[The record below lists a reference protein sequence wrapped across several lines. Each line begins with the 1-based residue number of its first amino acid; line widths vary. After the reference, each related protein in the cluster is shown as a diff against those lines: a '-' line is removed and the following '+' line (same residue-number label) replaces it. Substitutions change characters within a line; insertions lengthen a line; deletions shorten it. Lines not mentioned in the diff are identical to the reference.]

1 MSLIWNNRDENQSS
15 LFKLQF
21 LRKFSSKEIFAGKI
35 FSKEIGKIQSNSR
48 NLRGRFS
55 WNPHTVY
62 YICGVQ
68 YRAPPVDFTFR
79 YFGLKGKKK
88 KKEVK
93 KKKKNFDRRRV
104 TTVLLASGEG
114 RKIVKIQRRGTG
126 LSYFSHR
133 ARMCSWIFI
142 CSHPIIAKYLRFHS
156 FSPHVR
162 RWTVEQKRVKIRGWI
177 TRCFSPSSFAL
188 IATRIMELQDDQEV
202 RLADRIFFFF
212 LSLLNKHMIT

>member
-88 KKEVK
+88 KKRSKEKEK
-93 KKKKNFDRRRV
+93 KFRSKTCNNCALGLRWRKKNRKNSETRHGIILFLPSCTYV
-104 TTVLLASGEG
+104 FLNIHLLSSDYRE
-114 RKIVKIQRRGTG
+114 I
-126 LSYFSHR
+126 
-133 ARMCSWIFI
+133 
-142 CSHPIIAKYLRFHS
+142 
-156 FSPHVR
+156 SPFPLVF
-162 RWTVEQKRVKIRGWI
+162 TS
-177 TRCFSPSSFAL
+177 C
-188 IATRIMELQDDQEV
+188 
-202 RLADRIFFFF
+202 
-212 LSLLNKHMIT
+212 

>member
-1 MSLIWNNRDENQSS
+1 MWCTIPRTPCRLYISI
-15 LFKLQF
+15 
-21 LRKFSSKEIFAGKI
+21 LRIK
-35 FSKEIGKIQSNSR
+35 R
-48 NLRGRFS
+48 
-55 WNPHTVY
+55 
-62 YICGVQ
+62 
-68 YRAPPVDFTFR
+68 
-79 YFGLKGKKK
+79 KKK
-88 KKEVK
+88 KKSKEKEK
-93 KKKKNFDRRRV
+93 KFRSKTCNN
-104 TTVLLASGEG
+104 VLLASGEG
-114 RKIVKIQRRGTG
+114 RKIVKIQRRGMG

-202 RLADRIFFFF
+202 RLADHIFFFF
-212 LSLLNKHMIT
+212 LSLLNKHMII

>member
-1 MSLIWNNRDENQSS
+1 MKIKIVITSIQITIS
-15 LFKLQF
+15 
-21 LRKFSSKEIFAGKI
+21 KFSSKKIFADKI
-35 FSKEIGKIQSNSR
+35 FSKEIDKIRSNSR
-48 NLRGRFS
+48 NLHGRFS
-55 WNPHTVY
+55 WNPYNHLLCMMCNT
-62 YICGVQ
+62 
-68 YRAPPVDFTFR
+68 VDFTFR
-79 YFGLKGKKK
+79 YLGLTEKKLKKK
-88 KKEVK
+88 KKKIGRSKTCNNVG
-93 KKKKNFDRRRV
+93 
-104 TTVLLASGEG
+104 LASGEG

-202 RLADRIFFFF
+202 RLTDRIWIFFFLF
-212 LSLLNKHMIT
+212 SSFSIVEQAYMVT